1 MRKIFILIVIIIIFI
16 LVNILF
22 NNKNTYDEESTQPL
36 AELLNLKIQDITS
49 FIISNNDKI
58 VLSRSSGEAC
68 IRIESINYCA
78 DNAKINI
85 LKKFLNNNIKD
96 IYDKTEQN
104 LQRLGFNKEIVPSI
118 IINNEKT
125 LFFGNLNKYNEIY
138 VLQGNKIYKTL
149 FYEGILETTTRSWLD
164 KSIPLIPLT
173 DTDEFDIKII
183 KYMYINSKLIDERTC
198 ASMKHKEI
206 VLTTKHSALRNSFID
221 LYPSDAT
228 SGGYPYA
235 KDGESYMILL
245 PSASRDNS
253 IAISIYQEEHLTYG
267 IIDQSDLRF
276 VIPNS
281 VYNNVISYCKK

>member
-1 MRKIFILIVIIIIFI
+1 
-16 LVNILF
+16 
-22 NNKNTYDEESTQPL
+22 
-36 AELLNLKIQDITS
+36 
-49 FIISNNDKI
+49 
-58 VLSRSSGEAC
+58 
-68 IRIESINYCA
+68 
-78 DNAKINI
+78 
-85 LKKFLNNNIKD
+85 NIKD
-96 IYDKTEQN
+96 TYDKTEEN
-104 LQRLGFNKEIVPSI
+104 LQRLGFKKEIIPSI

-164 KSIPLIPLT
+164 KSTPLIPLT

-183 KYMYINSKLIDERTC
+183 KYIYTNSKLIDERTC
-198 ASMKHKEI
+198 ASMKHKEL

-228 SGGYPYA
+228 RGGYPYS
-235 KDGESYMILL
+235 KDDESYMILL
-245 PSASRDNS
+245 QSANRDNS
-253 IAISIYQEEHLTYG
+253 SAISIYQEEHLTYG

-281 VYNNVISYCKK
+281 VYNNVKSYCKK

>member
-22 NNKNTYDEESTQPL
+22 NNKNTYHEKSTQPL

-58 VLSRSSGEAC
+58 VLSRPSGEVC

-78 DNAKINI
+78 DSTKVSI

-96 IYDKTEQN
+96 TYDKTEEN
-104 LQRLGFNKEIVPSI
+104 LLRLGFKKEIIPSI

-164 KSIPLIPLT
+164 KSTPLIPLT

-183 KYMYINSKLIDERTC
+183 KYIYTNSKLIDERTC

-228 SGGYPYA
+228 RVGYPYSN
-235 KDGESYMILL
+235 DDESYMILL
-245 PSASRDNS
+245 TSSNRDNS
-253 IAISIYQEEHLTYG
+253 STISIYQEEHLTYG

-281 VYNNVISYCKK
+281 VYNNVKSYCKK

>member
-1 MRKIFILIVIIIIFI
+1 MRKIFILIIIIIIFI
-16 LVNILF
+16 SVNILF
-22 NNKNTYDEESTQPL
+22 NNKNIYDEKSTQPL

-49 FIISNNDKI
+49 FIISNDDKI
-58 VLSRSSGEAC
+58 VLSRPYGEAC

-78 DNAKINI
+78 DSTKINI

-96 IYDKTEQN
+96 TYDKTEEN
-104 LQRLGFNKEIVPSI
+104 LQRLGFKKEIIPSI

-164 KSIPLIPLT
+164 KSTPLIPLT

-183 KYMYINSKLIDERTC
+183 KYIYTNSKLIDERTC
-198 ASMKHKEI
+198 ASIKHEEI
-206 VLTTKHSALRNSFID
+206 VLTTKHSALKNSFID

-228 SGGYPYA
+228 RGGYPYS
-235 KDGESYMILL
+235 KDDESYTILL
-245 PSASRDNS
+245 SSANRDNS
-253 IAISIYQEEHLTYG
+253 STISIYQEEHLTYG

-281 VYNNVISYCKK
+281 VYNNVKSYCKK

>member
-22 NNKNTYDEESTQPL
+22 NNKNTYDEKSTQPL

-58 VLSRSSGEAC
+58 VLSRPSGEAC

-78 DNAKINI
+78 DSTKISI

-96 IYDKTEQN
+96 TYDKTEEN
-104 LQRLGFNKEIVPSI
+104 LLRLGFKKEIIPSI

-164 KSIPLIPLT
+164 KSTPLIPLT

-183 KYMYINSKLIDERTC
+183 NIYIYVIQNSL
-198 ASMKHKEI
+198 MKEH
-206 VLTTKHSALRNSFID
+206 AL
-221 LYPSDAT
+221 
-228 SGGYPYA
+228 
-235 KDGESYMILL
+235 
-245 PSASRDNS
+245 
-253 IAISIYQEEHLTYG
+253 
-267 IIDQSDLRF
+267 
-276 VIPNS
+276 V
-281 VYNNVISYCKK
+281 

>member
-1 MRKIFILIVIIIIFI
+1 MKKIFILIGVIGIILLANII
-16 LVNILF
+16 LNY
-22 NNKNTYDEESTQPL
+22 KDTDDEKSTQPL
-36 AELLNLKIQDITS
+36 AELLNLKTQNITS
-49 FIISNNDKI
+49 FTISNNDKI
-58 VLSRSSGEAC
+58 VLSKPAGEPC

-138 VLQGNKIYKTL
+138 VLHGSKIYKTL
-149 FYEGILETTTRSWLD
+149 FYEGMLKGTTRFWLD
-164 KSIPLIPLT
+164 KSTPLIPLT
-173 DTDEFDIKII
+173 DSDEFDIRIVR
-183 KYMYINSKLIDERTC
+183 YIVRNSKAVDSRTC
-198 ASMKHKEI
+198 AIVKHKEI
-206 VLTTKHSALRNSFID
+206 VLSTKHSALRNSFLD

-228 SGGYPYA
+228 RVGGNEDYETYDIA
-235 KDGESYMILL
+235 LTSSNNGDLIK
-245 PSASRDNS
+245 N
-253 IAISIYQEEHLTYG
+253 IAIYKQENLTYG
-267 IIDQSDLRF
+267 ALKSGNDLRF

-281 VYNNVISYCKK
+281 VYNNVKSYCNK

>member
-1 MRKIFILIVIIIIFI
+1 MKKIFILIIIIIIFI
-16 LVNILF
+16 SVNILF
-22 NNKNTYDEESTQPL
+22 NNKNTYDEKSSQPL

-49 FIISNNDKI
+49 FIISNDDKI
-58 VLSRSSGEAC
+58 VLSRPYGEAC

-78 DNAKINI
+78 DNTKINI

-96 IYDKTEQN
+96 TYDKSEEN
-104 LQRLGFNKEIVPSI
+104 LQRLGFKKEIIPSI

-164 KSIPLIPLT
+164 KSTPLIPLT
-173 DTDEFDIKII
+173 DTDEFDIKITR
-183 KYMYINSKLIDERTC
+183 YIVRNSKPVDVRTC
-198 ASMKHKEI
+198 AIVKNKEM

-221 LYPSDAT
+221 LYPSDAIRR
-228 SGGYPYA
+228 GRIE
-235 KDGESYMILL
+235 DWESYDITITR
-245 PSASRDNS
+245 SNNGDW
-253 IAISIYQEEHLTYG
+253 IGEIGIYKEEHLTYG
-267 IIDQSDLRF
+267 VLAGSHLKF

-281 VYNNVISYCKK
+281 VYKNVKSYCKK